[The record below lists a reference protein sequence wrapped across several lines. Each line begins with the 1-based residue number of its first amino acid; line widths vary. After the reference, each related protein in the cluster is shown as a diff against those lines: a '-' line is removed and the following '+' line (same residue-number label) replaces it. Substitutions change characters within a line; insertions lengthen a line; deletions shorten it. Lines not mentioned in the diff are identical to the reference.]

1 MRFNGYGCPIMTDDE
16 HEELHIYL
24 ISRPCSA
31 CGAKSGK
38 KCVHAK
44 GNAVH
49 MGRLPDGFDSVVWLK
64 EQRANKAYTG
74 RKASRRSVKSKT
86 VVALRQ

>member
-1 MRFNGYGCPIMTDDE
+1 MRFNGYGCPIMTD
-16 HEELHIYL
+16 EESKQLHIYL

-38 KCVHAK
+38 KCVRAK
-44 GNAVH
+44 GDNVH

-64 EQRANKAYTG
+64 EVRANT
-74 RKASRRSVKSKT
+74 AST
-86 VVALRQ
+86 